1 MSNDGSSRGYANMID
16 TAKKPTMKM
25 KAEYFLSLKIRFFYH
40 ESFDKRSLVK
50 GIVAEMPNY
59 EAFIAKKQ
67 KNNMNYIKSDIPVDM
82 LPCYDSPLLSK
93 DQEVHLFR
101 KMNFYKYRA
110 KSLIDTIDL
119 NKLNSKK
126 LKRIQMYLELA
137 RGVRDVIAKCNFRLA
152 IHLIKKHAFFFKFI
166 ESEDVLADAYKEIVK
181 SVDYFNWTLGHK
193 FSTYTI
199 WTIKKNFYKKFKE
212 SKEYSEKTYRFNQY
226 DFESIKMDETGYEM
240 ERRHLDQQR
249 VIKELINILYNDN
262 SMKEQSR
269 LRLVKIIELCY
280 GVNGHQKKGLIEIGK
295 ELGVSK
301 ERIRQLRDK
310 AIEYIQRKAIENGV
324 KIEY

>member
-1 MSNDGSSRGYANMID
+1 
-16 TAKKPTMKM
+16 
-25 KAEYFLSLKIRFFYH
+25 
-40 ESFDKRSLVK
+40 
-50 GIVAEMPNY
+50 
-59 EAFIAKKQ
+59 
-67 KNNMNYIKSDIPVDM
+67 
-82 LPCYDSPLLSK
+82 
-93 DQEVHLFR
+93 
-101 KMNFYKYRA
+101 
-110 KSLIDTIDL
+110 
-119 NKLNSKK
+119 
-126 LKRIQMYLELA
+126 
-137 RGVRDVIAKCNFRLA
+137 
-152 IHLIKKHAFFFKFI
+152 
-166 ESEDVLADAYKEIVK
+166 
-181 SVDYFNWTLGHK
+181 
-193 FSTYTI
+193 
-199 WTIKKNFYKKFKE
+199 
-212 SKEYSEKTYRFNQY
+212 
-226 DFESIKMDETGYEM
+226 MDETGYEM